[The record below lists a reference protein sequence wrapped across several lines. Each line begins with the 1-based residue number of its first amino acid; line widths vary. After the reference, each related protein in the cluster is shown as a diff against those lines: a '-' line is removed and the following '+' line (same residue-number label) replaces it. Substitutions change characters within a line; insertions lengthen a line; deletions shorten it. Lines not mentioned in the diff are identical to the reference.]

1 MGTGKQRPEVTDE
14 EIGIRTFQMRKARA
28 VERAVERIRQGLKD
42 EWAKFTEPE
51 IEALGFVLGELWAYI
66 AHADWDDLRFSTLS
80 VTDVRRL
87 LNYSRELVNRKRNA
101 VDVLQDVDGVI
112 VAKS

>member
-42 EWAKFTEPE
+42 EWAKQQD
-51 IEALGFVLGELWAYI
+51 EA
-66 AHADWDDLRFSTLS
+66 SKT
-80 VTDVRRL
+80 
-87 LNYSRELVNRKRNA
+87 
-101 VDVLQDVDGVI
+101 
-112 VAKS
+112 

>member
-1 MGTGKQRPEVTDE
+1 MGSGKQRPEVTDE

-42 EWAKFTEPE
+42 DWPKFTEPE

-66 AHADWDDLRFSTLS
+66 KHTDWDELRFSALT
-80 VTDVRRL
+80 VTDVRRI

-101 VDVLQDVDGVI
+101 VDVLQDVDSVI
-112 VAKS
+112 TAKS

>member
-1 MGTGKQRPEVTDE
+1 MGSGKQRPEVTDE

-42 EWAKFTEPE
+42 DWAKFTEPE

-66 AHADWDDLRFSTLS
+66 THTDWDELRFSALG
-80 VTDVRRL
+80 VTDVRRI

-101 VDVLQDVDGVI
+101 VDVLQDVDSVI
-112 VAKS
+112 TAKS